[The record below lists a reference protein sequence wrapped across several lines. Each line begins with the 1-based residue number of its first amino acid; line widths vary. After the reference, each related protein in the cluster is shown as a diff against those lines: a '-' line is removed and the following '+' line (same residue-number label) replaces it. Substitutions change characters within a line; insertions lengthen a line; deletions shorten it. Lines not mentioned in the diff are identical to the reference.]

1 MQCPEKQRSLL
12 CMYFEERDEILILSK
27 IEKIKI
33 KKNIRNENP
42 VIGSERFVPCP
53 CRNLSC

>member
-1 MQCPEKQRSLL
+1 
-12 CMYFEERDEILILSK
+12 MYFEERDEILILSK

-42 VIGSERFVPCP
+42 VIGK
-53 CRNLSC
+53 